1 MQENIDYELIPAEGD
16 YWNVR
21 VLTGPYTETVYNF
34 GVLRFD
40 ESNGTLRFNIDL
52 ITSPDPDLSV
62 DDEEFQEYC
71 GNVLSNILE
80 NSLNELSKN
89 EL

>member
-1 MQENIDYELIPAEGD
+1 MQENVDYELIPAEGD

-40 ESNGTLRFNIDL
+40 EENGSINFNVDL
-52 ITSPDPDLSV
+52 ISSPDPVLSV

-71 GNVLSNILE
+71 AKVLLNILE
-80 NSLNELSKN
+80 NSLNEQIDD